1 MSEPTDMV
9 GVEGANMSEQTTTP
23 KLGERFSHAVTFA
36 ADKHRRQVRKGG
48 DIPYLGHLLSVA
60 GLVIEAGGTEN
71 EAIAALLHDAVEDA
85 GGEET
90 LAEIRAIFGEEVAGI
105 VDECSDTVITPKPPW
120 KARKQAYVDHL
131 SEASEGAVLV
141 SLADKLDNARAIL
154 RDLRRHGDGLWKR
167 VSVKDPGEHLWYY
180 GSLLESFDQR
190 RPDCPMVAEL
200 RRVLQAWREELAGA
214 C

>member
-1 MSEPTDMV
+1 MV
-9 GVEGANMSEQTTTP
+9 EAKGGNMSEQTTTP

-36 ADKHRRQVRKGG
+36 ADKHRTQVRKGG

-60 GLVIEAGGTEN
+60 GLVIEAGGTED

-90 LAEIRAIFGEEVAGI
+90 LAEIRAIFGDEVAGI
-105 VDECSDTVITPKPPW
+105 VDECSDTVIMPKPPW

-131 SEASEGAVLV
+131 SAASEGAVLV
-141 SLADKLDNARAIL
+141 SLER
-154 RDLRRHGDGLWKR
+154 
-167 VSVKDPGEHLWYY
+167 
-180 GSLLESFDQR
+180 R

-200 RRVLQAWREELAGA
+200 RRVIQAWREELAGA